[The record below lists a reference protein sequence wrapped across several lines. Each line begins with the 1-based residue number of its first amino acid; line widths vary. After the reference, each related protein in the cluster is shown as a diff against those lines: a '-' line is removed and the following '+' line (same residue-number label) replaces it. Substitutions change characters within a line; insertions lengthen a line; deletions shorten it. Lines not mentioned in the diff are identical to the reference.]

1 MAIYSLRLT
10 PIGKTTQRQPFTA
23 AAHLGYIVRKEAA
36 SHTMAERMPEG
47 KGSAMR
53 WLRAEERADRVNARV
68 ADKLV
73 IALPRELTLQQQI
86 TLIWSFAE
94 RLTQG
99 RASWFASIHA
109 KGKDRENPHCHLL
122 VRDRDIHTGM
132 RVVMFSA
139 GAKEVRQ
146 RAAKGLS
153 APTTLR
159 DIRVLWEQFT
169 NQALR
174 DTGRVERI
182 DRRTLAEQGIG
193 RSPQVHEGP
202 NIRAMH
208 ERGFRPQSRERVYRN
223 RAVRRRGVP
232 PTRLVRYPEIDRGLT
247 RLEYNTALRQPIRV
261 TMEDRAKVRV
271 GEAAGESL
279 PFRAHPPVR
288 PQADLRSTAFSL
300 SEPVRATPLAVP
312 TPPAQQ
318 REVSQQPMRA
328 EDLSPTA
335 RLLKIKQKER
345 ERSGAEALEPSRAV
359 PPVEERPQPR
369 VEAPVRTEELSVSA
383 RLQKIK
389 EEEARRQ
396 ASKPAPE
403 PLRAMSMTE
412 RLMQARGIQRA
423 QAMPAQQRNQE
434 RER

>member
-47 KGSAMR
+47 KAGAMR

-122 VRDRDIHTGM
+122 VRDRDIHTGS

-139 GAKEVRQ
+139 GAKEVRE

-159 DIRVLWEQFT
+159 DIRALWEQFT

-174 DTGRVERI
+174 DAGRVERI

-208 ERGFRPQSRERVYRN
+208 ERGFRPQSRERVYRTG
-223 RAVRRRGVP
+223 RFAVAGRS
-232 PTRLVRYPEIDRGLT
+232 PTRLVRYPEIDRGRT
-247 RLEYNTALRQPIRV
+247 RMEYNAALRPAPACHDGGPAEGAGWR
-261 TMEDRAKVRV
+261 
-271 GEAAGESL
+271 GAARE
-279 PFRAHPPVR
+279 F
-288 PQADLRSTAFSL
+288 
-300 SEPVRATPLAVP
+300 AVP
-312 TPPAQQ
+312 
-318 REVSQQPMRA
+318 
-328 EDLSPTA
+328 
-335 RLLKIKQKER
+335 
-345 ERSGAEALEPSRAV
+345 G
-359 PPVEERPQPR
+359 
-369 VEAPVRTEELSVSA
+369 
-383 RLQKIK
+383 
-389 EEEARRQ
+389 
-396 ASKPAPE
+396 
-403 PLRAMSMTE
+403 
-412 RLMQARGIQRA
+412 
-423 QAMPAQQRNQE
+423 
-434 RER
+434 

>member
-1 MAIYSLRLT
+1 M
-10 PIGKTTQRQPFTA
+10 
-23 AAHLGYIVRKEAA
+23 
-36 SHTMAERMPEG
+36 
-47 KGSAMR
+47 
-53 WLRAEERADRVNARV
+53 NARV

-271 GEAAGESL
+271 GEAAGESY
-279 PFRAHPPVR
+279 
-288 PQADLRSTAFSL
+288 
-300 SEPVRATPLAVP
+300 
-312 TPPAQQ
+312 
-318 REVSQQPMRA
+318 
-328 EDLSPTA
+328 
-335 RLLKIKQKER
+335 
-345 ERSGAEALEPSRAV
+345 RSGLI
-359 PPVEERPQPR
+359 RP
-369 VEAPVRTEELSVSA
+369 
-383 RLQKIK
+383 
-389 EEEARRQ
+389 
-396 ASKPAPE
+396 
-403 PLRAMSMTE
+403 
-412 RLMQARGIQRA
+412 
-423 QAMPAQQRNQE
+423 
-434 RER
+434 

>member
-1 MAIYSLRLT
+1 
-10 PIGKTTQRQPFTA
+10 
-23 AAHLGYIVRKEAA
+23 
-36 SHTMAERMPEG
+36 
-47 KGSAMR
+47 MR

-86 TLIWSFAE
+86 TLVWSFAE
-94 RLTQG
+94 KLTQG

-122 VRDRDIHTGM
+122 VRDRDIHTGS

-139 GAKEVRQ
+139 GAKEVRE

-174 DTGRVERI
+174 DAGRVERI

-232 PTRLVRYPEIDRGLT
+232 PTRLVRYPEIDRGRT
-247 RLEYNTALRQPIRV
+247 RMEYNAALRPAPRV
-261 TMEDRAKVRV
+261 TMEDRPKVRV
-271 GEAAGESL
+271 GEAPRENS

-288 PQADLRSTAFSL
+288 PQAELRSTAFNL
-300 SEPVRATPLAVP
+300 PEPVRATPLAVP
-312 TPPAQQ
+312 TPPPQQQ
-318 REVSQQPMRA
+318 RGGF
-328 EDLSPTA
+328 SPA
-335 RLLKIKQKER
+335 DAGRGPVAD
-345 ERSGAEALEPSRAV
+345 GAPFENQAGGAGAVCCPSFGAT
-359 PPVEERPQPR
+359 PR
-369 VEAPVRTEELSVSA
+369 GP
-383 RLQKIK
+383 
-389 EEEARRQ
+389 ARRGAATA
-396 ASKPAPE
+396 ASRDTRADGGIVAVCAAPE
-403 PLRAMSMTE
+403 NQRGGGQTPGVQTCSGTA
-412 RLMQARGIQRA
+412 ARHV
-423 QAMPAQQRNQE
+423 ND
-434 RER
+434 

>member
-1 MAIYSLRLT
+1 
-10 PIGKTTQRQPFTA
+10 
-23 AAHLGYIVRKEAA
+23 
-36 SHTMAERMPEG
+36 MAERMPEG
-47 KGSAMR
+47 KVGAMR

-109 KGKDRENPHCHLL
+109 KGKDRENPHCHIL
-122 VRDRDIHTGM
+122 VRDRDIHTGS

-139 GAKEVRQ
+139 GAKEVRE

-174 DTGRVERI
+174 DAGRVERI

-208 ERGFRPQSRERVYRN
+208 EHGFRPQSRERVYRK
-223 RAVRRRGVP
+223 RAVRRRGVS
-232 PTRLVRYPEIDRGLT
+232 PTRLVAILKSTGDVPGWSIT
-247 RLEYNTALRQPIRV
+247 RRC
-261 TMEDRAKVRV
+261 D
-271 GEAAGESL
+271 
-279 PFRAHPPVR
+279 
-288 PQADLRSTAFSL
+288 
-300 SEPVRATPLAVP
+300 
-312 TPPAQQ
+312 
-318 REVSQQPMRA
+318 
-328 EDLSPTA
+328 
-335 RLLKIKQKER
+335 RLLVSRWRTGQRCGLARRRVRIR
-345 ERSGAEALEPSRAV
+345 RSGLI
-359 PPVEERPQPR
+359 RP
-369 VEAPVRTEELSVSA
+369 
-383 RLQKIK
+383 
-389 EEEARRQ
+389 
-396 ASKPAPE
+396 
-403 PLRAMSMTE
+403 
-412 RLMQARGIQRA
+412 
-423 QAMPAQQRNQE
+423 
-434 RER
+434 

>member
-1 MAIYSLRLT
+1 
-10 PIGKTTQRQPFTA
+10 
-23 AAHLGYIVRKEAA
+23 
-36 SHTMAERMPEG
+36 
-47 KGSAMR
+47 MR

-86 TLIWSFAE
+86 TLVWSFAE
-94 RLTQG
+94 KLTQG

-122 VRDRDIHTGM
+122 VRDRDIHTGL

-139 GAKEVRQ
+139 GAKEVRE

-159 DIRVLWEQFT
+159 DIRVLWEQFA

-174 DTGRVERI
+174 DAGRVERI

-208 ERGFRPQSRERVYRN
+208 ERGFRPQSRDRVYRN

-247 RLEYNTALRQPIRV
+247 RFEYNTALRHPLRV
-261 TMEDRAKVRV
+261 TMEDRPKVRV
-271 GEAAGESL
+271 GEAPRESS

-288 PQADLRSTAFSL
+288 PQAELRSTAFNL
-300 SEPVRATPLAVP
+300 PEPVRATPLAVP

-318 REVSQQPMRA
+318 QGEVSQQPMRA

-335 RLLKIKQKER
+335 RLLKIKQEER
-345 ERSGAEALEPSRAV
+345 ERSAAPGFGAT
-359 PPVEERPQPR
+359 PR
-369 VEAPVRTEELSVSA
+369 GP
-383 RLQKIK
+383 
-389 EEEARRQ
+389 ARRGAATA
-396 ASKPAPE
+396 ASRGTRAGGGIVALRAAPE
-403 PLRAMSMTE
+403 NQRGGGQTPGV
-412 RLMQARGIQRA
+412 QACCGTAARHV
-423 QAMPAQQRNQE
+423 ND
-434 RER
+434 

>member
-10 PIGKTTQRQPFTA
+10 PVGKTTQRQPFTA
-23 AAHLGYIVRKEAA
+23 SAHIGYIARKEAA
-36 SHTMAERMPEG
+36 SHTMAERMPEA
-47 KGSAMR
+47 KVRAMR

-86 TLIWSFAE
+86 TLVWSFAE

-139 GAKEVRQ
+139 GAKEVRE

-159 DIRVLWEQFT
+159 DIRVLWEQFA

-174 DTGRVERI
+174 DAGRVERI

-247 RLEYNTALRQPIRV
+247 RLEYNTALRQPMRV
-261 TMEDRAKVRV
+261 TIEDRPMVRV
-271 GEAAGESL
+271 GEAPREAS
-279 PFRAHPPVR
+279 PFWAHPPIR
-288 PQADLRSTAFSL
+288 PQAELRPPAFNQP
-300 SEPVRATPLAVP
+300 EPVLATPLAAP
-312 TPPAQQ
+312 TPVQQ
-318 REVSQQPMRA
+318 QTALSQQPTRV

-335 RLLKIKQKER
+335 RLLKIKQEER
-345 ERSGAEALEPSRAV
+345 ERSAAALASELPRAV
-359 PPVEERPQPR
+359 TPVDQRPGPPVEPPARP
-369 VEAPVRTEELSVSA
+369 EELSLSA
-383 RLQKIK
+383 RLQKMK
-389 EEEARRQ
+389 EEEAKRA

-403 PLRAMSMTE
+403 PPRAMSLTE
-412 RLMQARGIQRA
+412 RLMQARGI
-423 QAMPAQQRNQE
+423 
-434 RER
+434 

>member
-1 MAIYSLRLT
+1 M
-10 PIGKTTQRQPFTA
+10 GM
-23 AAHLGYIVRKEAA
+23 E
-36 SHTMAERMPEG
+36 
-47 KGSAMR
+47 
-53 WLRAEERADRVNARV
+53 
-68 ADKLV
+68 
-73 IALPRELTLQQQI
+73 QQI

-122 VRDRDIHTGM
+122 VRDRDIHTGS

-139 GAKEVRQ
+139 GAKEVRE

-159 DIRVLWEQFT
+159 DIRAMWEQFA

-174 DTGRVERI
+174 DAGRVERI

-232 PTRLVRYPEIDRGLT
+232 PTRLVRYPDIDRGRT
-247 RLEYNTALRQPIRV
+247 RMEYNAALRPAPRV
-261 TMEDRAKVRV
+261 TMEDRPKVRV
-271 GEAAGESL
+271 GEAPRENS

-288 PQADLRSTAFSL
+288 PQAELRPATFSL
-300 SEPVRATPLAVP
+300 RESARATPVGVP
-312 TPPAQQ
+312 TSVPRQQ
-318 REVSQQPMRA
+318 GDVSQPMRV
-328 EDLSPTA
+328 EDLWPMA
-335 RLLKIKQKER
+335 RLLKIKQEER
-345 ERSGAEALEPSRAV
+345 ERSGAQVSELPGAV

-369 VEAPVRTEELSVSA
+369 VEAPVRTEELSLSA

-396 ASKPAPE
+396 ASKRASE
-403 PLRAMSMTE
+403 PPRAVSMTE
-412 RLMQARGIQRA
+412 RLMQARGIQGA
-423 QAMPAQQRNQE
+423 PATAVQKRSQE